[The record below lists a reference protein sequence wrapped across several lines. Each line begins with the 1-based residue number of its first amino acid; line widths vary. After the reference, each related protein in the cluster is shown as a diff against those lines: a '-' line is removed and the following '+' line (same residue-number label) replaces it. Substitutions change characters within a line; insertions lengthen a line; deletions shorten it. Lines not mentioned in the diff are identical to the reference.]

1 MTRIALDAMG
11 GDFAPETPIEG
22 AVLALQSLP
31 ASHDIVLVGRSADIE
46 TALSLHDVP
55 EGRLRVVDAPDV
67 IDMAEKPLQAIRG
80 KRKSSI
86 RIGLEMVKVGE
97 ADAFVSGGN
106 TGAMMAG
113 STLVLGLHPGVD
125 RPAIGALFPTVSQP
139 VLLLDAGA
147 NVDCTPRE
155 LRGFARLGSVYARDV
170 LQRPQ
175 PSVGLLNIGDEAEKG
190 NEAVRGA
197 HALLAED
204 PGLRFVGN
212 VEGRDIINGDCD
224 VVVCDGF
231 VGNVVLKF
239 YESVARLFGGLLE
252 QEVSAELLQTP
263 GMQRVFKILDYT
275 EYGGAPL
282 LGVRG
287 VSIICHG
294 SSPARAIANAI
305 AVAAQSVDSQVSQHI
320 AAKMA
325 EDGAVP

>member
-1 MTRIALDAMG
+1 VTRIALDAMG
-11 GDFAPETPIEG
+11 GDFAPQMPIEG
-22 AVLALQSLP
+22 AVLALRSLP
-31 ASHDIVLVGRSADIE
+31 ASHDIILVGRRAEVE
-46 TALSLHDVP
+46 TVLSLHDVP
-55 EGRLRVVDAPDV
+55 KGRLRVVDAPDV

-80 KRKSSI
+80 KQKSSI
-86 RIGLEMVKVGE
+86 RVGLEMVKAGE

-125 RPAIGALFPTVSQP
+125 RPAIGALLPTVSQP

-147 NVDCTPRE
+147 NVDSTPRE
-155 LRGFARLGSVYARDV
+155 LGGFARVGSVYARDV

-175 PSVGLLNIGDEAEKG
+175 PSVGLLNIGDEEDKG

-212 VEGRDIINGDCD
+212 VEGRDIVNGDCD

-239 YESVARLFGGLLE
+239 YESVARLFAGLLE
-252 QEVSAELLQTP
+252 QEVSPELLQTP

-294 SSPARAIANAI
+294 SSPAHAIANAI

-320 AAKMA
+320 AAEMA